1 MTTGLPD
8 PEDSVGGAVKPPSL
22 GLVRVPEPSDPAL
35 VVPGV
40 DDPDPAEPAPV
51 WGGRTDDVPGAPLSA
66 EPGDG
71 VTVEVLAAA
80 FVVSPKANIDPPTV
94 PTTASAATAWVA
106 RRRSRRPLCDE
117 AMMSSFQCRC
127 PPADCELDLPPW
139 CRTVLGGLC
148 ESRGR
153 LACMTQTRPAIP
165 APAVLLVEDD
175 RQLAD
180 MLTTL
185 LVEEGY
191 HVDVAEGGQAGL
203 HLGLTRSY
211 AVLVIDRG
219 LPVLEG
225 LELLRTL
232 RSNGSATPALV
243 LTARGSLTDRV
254 EGLDAGAEDYLVK
267 PFEVPELLA
276 RIRALLRR
284 HADTAQFLPLG
295 RRRLSLTDRAVVSGD
310 HDDNVHRNGHVALSE
325 RECSLLAV
333 LAASPEQVFTRP
345 QLLARVFDQADTV
358 GTVDTYV
365 HYLRRKLG
373 RETIQTVRGL
383 GYRLGSS

>member
-1 MTTGLPD
+1 M
-8 PEDSVGGAVKPPSL
+8 
-22 GLVRVPEPSDPAL
+22 RVSE
-35 VVPGV
+35 
-40 DDPDPAEPAPV
+40 
-51 WGGRTDDVPGAPLSA
+51 T
-66 EPGDG
+66 
-71 VTVEVLAAA
+71 
-80 FVVSPKANIDPPTV
+80 
-94 PTTASAATAWVA
+94 
-106 RRRSRRPLCDE
+106 
-117 AMMSSFQCRC
+117 
-127 PPADCELDLPPW
+127 PPA
-139 CRTVLGGLC
+139 T
-148 ESRGR
+148 
-153 LACMTQTRPAIP
+153 P

-175 RQLAD
+175 RQLAA

-203 HLGLTRSY
+203 HLGLTRPY
-211 AVLVIDRG
+211 GVLVIDRG

-225 LELLRTL
+225 LELLRKL
-232 RSNGSATPALV
+232 RSNGIPTPALV

-295 RRRLSLTDRAVVSGD
+295 RRRLSLTARAVIGANND
-310 HDDNVHRNGHVALSE
+310 VHGVVALSE

-333 LAASPEQVFTRP
+333 LAGSPEQVFTRP

-373 RETIQTVRGL
+373 REAIQTVRGL
-383 GYRLGSS
+383 GYRLGSA